1 MVKKV
6 RLWQLILNRKEDKDM
21 ANQTTAW
28 GTVFITAPDEK
39 SLIDFVYLKIL
50 SEKNA
55 EYTTEFDELPEYT
68 IHTEETFARSVVE
81 KAIREE
87 SDFMESEDGVS
98 VELAFNGIGRWTFAQ
113 NAEWFFE
120 IPLVE
125 SEYETP
131 EAQELAKRVS
141 TLKLKAQFD
150 CEEEEPGAWY
160 SHDKYYVVWED
171 GESRM
176 KGRNLEY
183 GDAPDYNE

>member
-1 MVKKV
+1 
-6 RLWQLILNRKEDKDM
+6 M
-21 ANQTTAW
+21 ANMTTAW

-55 EYTTEFDELPEYT
+55 EYTTEFDELSECT
-68 IHTEETFARSVVE
+68 ALTKDTFTLGDVE
-81 KAIREE
+81 KAIQEA
-87 SDFMESEDGVS
+87 SDFTKSDDGVS
-98 VELAFNGIGRWTFAQ
+98 VELAFSGIGRWTFAR

-120 IPLVE
+120 VPLTE
-125 SEYETP
+125 SEYETG
-131 EAQELAKRVS
+131 ETRVLADR
-141 TLKLKAQFD
+141 LKQMTFKAQFD

-176 KGRNLEY
+176 SGRNLKY

>member
-1 MVKKV
+1 
-6 RLWQLILNRKEDKDM
+6 M

-28 GTVFITAPDEK
+28 GGTVFITAPDEK

-68 IHTEETFARSVVE
+68 VHTEDIFSRDAVK
-81 KAIREE
+81 KALREA
-87 SDFMESEDGVS
+87 SDFIENEDGVS
-98 VELAFNGIGRWTFAQ
+98 VELAFSGIGRWTFAR

-125 SEYETP
+125 FKYETP

-141 TLKLKAQFD
+141 TLKLKVQFD
-150 CEEEEPGAWY
+150 CEEEELGAWY
-160 SHDKYYVVWED
+160 SHDKYYVVWEN
-171 GESRM
+171 GETRM
-176 KGRNLEY
+176 SGRNLEY

>member
-1 MVKKV
+1 
-6 RLWQLILNRKEDKDM
+6 M

-39 SLIDFVYLKIL
+39 SLINLVYLKIL

-68 IHTEETFARSVVE
+68 VHTEGVFNRNAVE
-81 KAIREE
+81 KAIREV
-87 SDFMESEDGVS
+87 SDFTDSEDGVS

-125 SEYETP
+125 FEYETP
-131 EAQELAKRVS
+131 EARELANK
-141 TLKLKAQFD
+141 LKQMTFKAQFD

-176 KGRNLEY
+176 SGRNLKY

>member
-1 MVKKV
+1 
-6 RLWQLILNRKEDKDM
+6 M
-21 ANQTTAW
+21 ANMTTAW

-50 SEKNA
+50 SERGA
-55 EYTTEFDELPEYT
+55 VYTTEFDELSECT
-68 IHTEETFARSVVE
+68 ALTKDTFTLGDVE
-81 KAIREE
+81 KAIQEA
-87 SDFMESEDGVS
+87 SDFTESEDGVS

-125 SEYETP
+125 FEYETP
-131 EAQELAKRVS
+131 EARELANK
-141 TLKLKAQFD
+141 LKQMTFKAQFD

-160 SHDKYYVVWED
+160 SHDKYYVVCM
-171 GESRM
+171 S
-176 KGRNLEY
+176 GRNLKY

>member
-1 MVKKV
+1 
-6 RLWQLILNRKEDKDM
+6 M
-21 ANQTTAW
+21 ANMTTAW

-50 SEKNA
+50 SE
-55 EYTTEFDELPEYT
+55 EGTVYTTEFDELPVYT
-68 IHTEETFARSVVE
+68 VHTKDTFTLGDVE
-81 KAIREE
+81 KALREA
-87 SDFMESEDGVS
+87 SDFTKSDDGVS
-98 VELAFNGIGRWTFAQ
+98 VELAFSGIGRWTFAR

-120 IPLVE
+120 IPLAE
-125 SEYETP
+125 FEYETP

-160 SHDKYYVVWED
+160 SHDKYHVVWED
-171 GESRM
+171 GETRIT
-176 KGRNLEY
+176 GRNLEY